1 MTASA
6 GPRTVAILGPGAV
19 GGALAVPLAIARQQV
34 VCVAREET
42 AEAITRDGLTLV
54 RRGEEFHAH
63 PSATDVLRDD
73 VDLLLIAVKAPSLDD
88 ALDRIQASAA
98 TIVPLL
104 NGLEHMSRIRARF
117 DGRVVAGSI
126 GLLEAY
132 REAPTRIVQTT
143 RGPVISVAEPVEI
156 PAFDVRVV
164 GDERRLLWEKAA
176 RMAPLAAAT
185 AATQRSVG
193 DLRTD
198 PEWRSRLALAI
209 EEACATATADGVPL
223 SPSGQWE
230 VIDAMPD
237 AMTTSTA
244 RDVAA
249 RRPSELDAI
258 TGSVVR
264 AARRLHV
271 PAPTLEQLLE
281 EAWRA

>member
-34 VCVAREET
+34 VCVAREEA

-88 ALDRIQASAA
+88 ALDRIQGSAA

-104 NGLEHMSRIRARF
+104 NGLEHVSRIRARF

-143 RGPVISVAEPVEI
+143 RGPVISVADPVEI

-281 EAWRA
+281 EACRA

>member
-6 GPRTVAILGPGAV
+6 GPRTVAVLGPGAV

-34 VCVAREET
+34 VCVAREEA

-104 NGLEHMSRIRARF
+104 NGLEHVSRIRARF

-281 EAWRA
+281 EACRA

>member
-104 NGLEHMSRIRARF
+104 NGLEHVSRIRARF

-143 RGPVISVAEPVEI
+143 RGPVISVADPVEI